1 MNLGVLTLVILVFVI
16 ALGAIR
22 KLHVGVLAIAVA
34 VPLGRYAGIP
44 DGQIISG
51 WNTPLSVMLM
61 GVTFLFGIAQTNGTL
76 ELFARK
82 TLAMAGKRAWAIP
95 IVIFFLGAFLA
106 SIGPGT
112 VPVMTF
118 LVPLGVILAVEMG
131 ISPLMMGSITIL
143 GCAGG
148 GLTPIAPTGIIGLS
162 LAAQQGFT
170 GLEIPYALN
179 SMTSMLVPATIY
191 YFFFGGHKLKGVKTS
206 FEALPMY
213 DSKQKLTMAAIAVM
227 VLTVLVSRVNVG
239 LAAFVTGAVLVAF
252 KAGEEKDVFK
262 VMPWSTILLVCGVGV
277 LMNIAVKLKGIELL
291 AKVLASFMNKDT
303 ATTIMTL
310 SAGIMS
316 WFASTSGVVMPT
328 LIPTMGTIIQNVPGT
343 TPIELISAITFGAH
357 VAGTSPV
364 STGGGL
370 AMAGYSALANISPA
384 EQYKLF
390 LQMFALTVVGVFI
403 VTLFAATGAFTWF
416 NWLLV

>member
-1 MNLGVLTLVILVFVI
+1 MNLGILTLVLLVVII
-16 ALGAIR
+16 ALGAVR
-22 KLHVGVLAIAVA
+22 KLHVGILAIAVA
-34 VPLGRYAGIP
+34 VPLGRYAGIS
-44 DGQIISG
+44 DGDIIRG

-82 TLAMAGKRAWAIP
+82 VIAAVGTRAWAVP
-95 IVIFFLGAFLA
+95 IVIFWLGAFLA

-118 LVPLGVILAVEMG
+118 LVPLGIVLAVEMG

-162 LAAQQGFT
+162 LAAQQGYT

-179 SMTSMLVPATIY
+179 SMTAMILPATLY
-191 YFFFGGHKLKGVKTS
+191 YFFFGGHKLRGSKV
-206 FEALPMY
+206 FEALPAY
-213 DSKQKLTMAAIAVM
+213 SSKQKVTMVAITSMIVM
-227 VLTVLVSRVNVG
+227 VLLTKVNVG
-239 LAAFVTGAVLVAF
+239 LASFVTGAILIVV
-252 KAGEEKDVFK
+252 KAGDEKDAIK
-262 VMPWSTILLVCGVGV
+262 AMPWGTILLVCGVGV
-277 LMNIAVKLKGIELL
+277 LMNIAVKLGGIELL
-291 AKVLASFMNKDT
+291 AKTLASYMNKTT

-328 LIPTMGTIIQNVPGT
+328 LIPTMSTIINTVPGT

-370 AMAGYSALANISPA
+370 AMAGYSALANVSPA

-390 LQMFALTVVGVFI
+390 MQMYALTVVGVLI
-403 VTLFAATGAFTWF
+403 VTIFAATGAFTWF
-416 NWLLV
+416 NVWLG